1 MGLAGSIAVRRRR
14 DAGHSI
20 MAQDAAWHSHV
31 VTAAAQLAAIEAK
44 QVVVAESAKH
54 LQSLRRHQL
63 PDRRAE
69 LICSLAAAKR
79 SRPNQPELSGYQS
92 IM

>member
-1 MGLAGSIAVRRRR
+1 
-14 DAGHSI
+14 

-31 VTAAAQLAAIEAK
+31 VLAAAQLAATEAK

-54 LQSLRRHQL
+54 LQRLRRHQL
-63 PDRRAE
+63 PDRCAE
-69 LICSLAAAKR
+69 LICSFAAAKR
-79 SRPNQPELSGYQS
+79 GRPNQSDFSGYQS